1 MVATVLEVDNRLGA
15 GRRPVTLELADAA
28 LLTLACDIID
38 AIDIPPARVELPSGT
53 TLETQ
58 NTGEI
63 QIGGEEWVF
72 IAGQPGL
79 YPSAMAPRGA
89 TGPNLDLLH
98 KYILRK
104 TRKLACRRLGLP
116 KPVFVCDTDARH
128 LLHFDPLSEAGGVVL
143 QLWSHVTGAPLF
155 CAALPWQIE
164 TFADEIVKDM
174 RTVWRRR
181 KDIACQ
187 VAEVRALAEARVEGH
202 DAEVQAIIVDFSIQ
216 SSDDAELDMYVHYSG
231 IDVALRRG
239 IILDYIPA
247 RMREQRRRTGFPYG
261 EPGWA
266 DDLVEL
272 RGLGAH
278 GRITEVAAA
287 ILACEHVDRDA
298 ILSALSVNYECR
310 LAVATAK
317 SPIYLTFFWHTGEI
331 RAEVSMNQ
339 AIDWHRDRLE
349 LFGVRFPETALAALP
364 ARPISEIADLPFGG
378 ELIIAKAEALDWGV
392 RLYVEER
399 ELLINLESG
408 KVWEDPSR
416 PPD

>member
-174 RTVWRRR
+174 RRYGG
-181 KDIACQ
+181 
-187 VAEVRALAEARVEGH
+187 VA
-202 DAEVQAIIVDFSIQ
+202 
-216 SSDDAELDMYVHYSG
+216 
-231 IDVALRRG
+231 
-239 IILDYIPA
+239 
-247 RMREQRRRTGFPYG
+247 RT
-261 EPGWA
+261 
-266 DDLVEL
+266 
-272 RGLGAH
+272 
-278 GRITEVAAA
+278 
-287 ILACEHVDRDA
+287 
-298 ILSALSVNYECR
+298 
-310 LAVATAK
+310 
-317 SPIYLTFFWHTGEI
+317 
-331 RAEVSMNQ
+331 
-339 AIDWHRDRLE
+339 
-349 LFGVRFPETALAALP
+349 LP
-364 ARPISEIADLPFGG
+364 ARSPRSGRSQRRGLKAMMPKSKQLSSISAFSRATTLSSICMCTIP
-378 ELIIAKAEALDWGV
+378 ALT
-392 RLYVEER
+392 
-399 ELLINLESG
+399 
-408 KVWEDPSR
+408 
-416 PPD
+416 